1 MSELLEQIGPIDM
14 DAIQSP
20 QPVDSELR
28 ESVYLADSTLSD
40 GELPVAVLFSQWSD
54 YCERAKQQGRTEV
67 LADHI
72 KGLAITVDNPGVS
85 PQADPMSSEIKQA
98 LKEGDF
104 SKVSILQWDAVGTVL
119 DQKGYDFGDVKR
131 LVGYSLGSH
140 LAASAAKYAPGE
152 VSLSQLDLFET
163 PVIDK
168 TSRPTKAMATLAMRF
183 LAHGGDK
190 LAETIAANPDWAAPC
205 RSEDPLLL
213 PKMVLQRPAGL
224 WYYPRAIAHP
234 ENDIASDLMSASR
247 RSLREAVVTVSATD
261 ADKIS
266 PIQDNERLAQRLGAA
281 GMSVMGFKI
290 MDAVHASQDNMAWW
304 KGVLEEVDARVKNQ

>member
-1 MSELLEQIGPIDM
+1 MSELLEQIGPIDI

-28 ESVYLADSTLSD
+28 GAVYLADSTLSD
-40 GELPVAVLFSQWSD
+40 GESPVAVLFSQWSD
-54 YCERAKQQGRTEV
+54 YCERAKQQVRTEV

-72 KGLAITVDNPGVS
+72 EGLAITVDNPGVS
-85 PQADPMSSEIKQA
+85 PQADPMSLEVKQA
-98 LKEGDF
+98 LKEGDLR
-104 SKVSILQWDAVGTVL
+104 KVSMLQWDAIGTAL
-119 DQKGYDFGDVKR
+119 GQRGFGDVKR

-140 LAASAAKYAPGE
+140 FAASAAKYAPGE

-168 TSRPTKAMATLAMRF
+168 TSRPAKAMATLAMRF
-183 LAHGGDK
+183 LTHGGDR
-190 LAETIAANPDWAAPC
+190 LAETIASNPDWAAPC
-205 RSEDPLLL
+205 RSEDSLLL

-234 ENDIASDLMSASR
+234 ENDITSDLMSAR
-247 RSLREAVVTVSATD
+247 YRSLREAVVTVSATD
-261 ADKIS
+261 ADKVS
-266 PIQDNERLAQRLGAA
+266 PIKDNERLVQRLGAA

-290 MDAVHASQDNMAWW
+290 MDSVHASQDNMAWW
-304 KGVLEEVDARVKNQ
+304 KGILEEIDAHVKIQ

>member
-1 MSELLEQIGPIDM
+1 MSELLEQIGPIGI

-28 ESVYLADSTLSD
+28 EPVYLADSTLSD
-40 GELPVAVLFSQWSD
+40 GESPVAVLFSQWSD
-54 YCERAKQQGRTEV
+54 YCERTKQQGRTEV

-72 KGLAITVDNPGVS
+72 KGMAVAVDNPGVS
-85 PQADPMSSEIKQA
+85 PKADPMSLEVKQA
-98 LKEGDF
+98 LKEGDLR
-104 SKVSILQWDAVGTVL
+104 KVSMLQWDAIGTAL
-119 DQKGYDFGDVKR
+119 DQKGFGDVKR

-140 LAASAAKYAPGE
+140 LAASAAKHAPGE
-152 VSLSQLDLFET
+152 VSLSQLDLLEA
-163 PVIDK
+163 PVISK
-168 TSRPTKAMATLAMRF
+168 KARTMATLAMRF

-190 LAETIAANPDWAAPC
+190 LTETIAANPDWAARC
-205 RSEDPLLL
+205 RDEDPLLL

-224 WYYPRAIAHP
+224 WQYPRAITHP
-234 ENDIASDLMSASR
+234 KNDIISDLMSAGH

-266 PIQDNERLAQRLGAA
+266 PINDNERLVQRLGSA
-281 GMSVMGFKI
+281 GLSVMGFEI

-304 KGVLEEVDARVKNQ
+304 KGVLEEIDAHVKIQ

>member
-1 MSELLEQIGPIDM
+1 MNELLEQIGPIDI

-40 GELPVAVLFSQWSD
+40 GESPVAVLFSQWSD
-54 YCERAKQQGRTEV
+54 YCERTKQQGRTEV

-72 KGLAITVDNPGVS
+72 KGLAVAVDNPGVS

-98 LKEGDF
+98 LKEGDL
-104 SKVSILQWDAVGTVL
+104 SKVSRLQWDAVGTAL
-119 DQKGYDFGDVKR
+119 DQKGYDFGDVER

-140 LAASAAKYAPGE
+140 LAASAAKHAPGE

-163 PVIDK
+163 PVISKKASQAK
-168 TSRPTKAMATLAMRF
+168 TMATLAMRF

-190 LAETIAANPDWAAPC
+190 LAETIAANPDWAARC
-205 RSEDPLLL
+205 RDEDPLLL

-224 WYYPRAIAHP
+224 WYYPQAIAHP

-247 RSLREAVVTVSATD
+247 HSLREAVVTVSATD
-261 ADKIS
+261 ADKVS
-266 PIQDNERLAQRLGAA
+266 PIGDNERLVQRLGAA

-290 MDAVHASQDNMAWW
+290 MHSVHASQDNMAWW
-304 KGVLEEVDARVKNQ
+304 KGVLEEVDTRVKNQ

>member
-1 MSELLEQIGPIDM
+1 MSELLEQIGPIDV

-28 ESVYLADSTLSD
+28 GAVYLADSTLSD

-85 PQADPMSSEIKQA
+85 PQADPMSLEIKQA
-98 LKEGDF
+98 LKEGNL
-104 SKVSILQWDAVGTVL
+104 SKVSILQWDAVGRAL
-119 DQKGYDFGDVKR
+119 DQKGRDFGDVER

-140 LAASAAKYAPGE
+140 LAASAAKHAPGE

-163 PVIDK
+163 PVINKKASQAK
-168 TSRPTKAMATLAMRF
+168 TMATLAMRF

-190 LAETIAANPDWAAPC
+190 LTETIAANPDWAARC
-205 RSEDPLLL
+205 RDEDSLLL
-213 PKMVLQRPAGL
+213 PKIILQRPAGL
-224 WYYPRAIAHP
+224 WQYPRAITHP
-234 ENDIASDLMSASR
+234 DNDIISDLMSAGH

-266 PIQDNERLAQRLGAA
+266 PIKDNEWLVQRLGSA
-281 GMSVMGFKI
+281 GLSVMGFEI

>member
-1 MSELLEQIGPIDM
+1 MSELLEQIGPIGI

-28 ESVYLADSTLSD
+28 EPVYLADSTLSD
-40 GELPVAVLFSQWSD
+40 GESPVAVLFSQWSD
-54 YCERAKQQGRTEV
+54 YCERTKQQGRTEV

-72 KGLAITVDNPGVS
+72 KGMAVAVDNPGVS
-85 PQADPMSSEIKQA
+85 PKADPMSLEVKQA
-98 LKEGDF
+98 LKEGDLR
-104 SKVSILQWDAVGTVL
+104 KVSMLQWDAIGTAL
-119 DQKGYDFGDVKR
+119 DQKGFGDVKR

-140 LAASAAKYAPGE
+140 LAVSAAKHAPGE

-168 TSRPTKAMATLAMRF
+168 ISRPTKAMATLAMRF
-183 LAHGGDK
+183 LVHGGDK

-261 ADKIS
+261 ADKVS
-266 PIQDNERLAQRLGAA
+266 PIKGNERLVQRLGAA

-290 MDAVHASQDNMAWW
+290 MGSVHASQDNMAWW

>member
-40 GELPVAVLFSQWSD
+40 GESPVAVLFSQWSD

-85 PQADPMSSEIKQA
+85 PQADPMSLEVKQA
-98 LKEGDF
+98 LKEGDLR
-104 SKVSILQWDAVGTVL
+104 KVSMLQWDAIGTAL
-119 DQKGYDFGDVKR
+119 DQKGFGDVER

-140 LAASAAKYAPGE
+140 LAASAAKHAPGE

-163 PVIDK
+163 PVISKKASQAK
-168 TSRPTKAMATLAMRF
+168 TMATLAMRF

-190 LAETIAANPDWAAPC
+190 LTETIAANPDWAARC
-205 RSEDPLLL
+205 RDEDPLLL

-224 WYYPRAIAHP
+224 WRYPRAITHP
-234 ENDIASDLMSASR
+234 KNDIISDLMSASH

-261 ADKIS
+261 ADKVS
-266 PIQDNERLAQRLGAA
+266 PIKDNERLVQRLGAA

-290 MDAVHASQDNMAWW
+290 MDSVHASQDNMAWW
-304 KGVLEEVDARVKNQ
+304 KGVLEEIDARVKNQ

>member
-40 GELPVAVLFSQWSD
+40 GESPVAVLFSQWSD

-72 KGLAITVDNPGVS
+72 KGLAVAVDNPGVS
-85 PQADPMSSEIKQA
+85 PKADPMSLEVKQA
-98 LKEGDF
+98 LKEGDLR
-104 SKVSILQWDAVGTVL
+104 KVSMLQWDAIGTAL
-119 DQKGYDFGDVKR
+119 DQKSFGDVKR

-140 LAASAAKYAPGE
+140 LAASAAKHAPGE
-152 VSLSQLDLFET
+152 VSLSQLDLLEA
-163 PVIDK
+163 PVISK
-168 TSRPTKAMATLAMRF
+168 KARTMATLAMCF

-190 LAETIAANPDWAAPC
+190 LTETIAANPDWAARC
-205 RSEDPLLL
+205 RDEDPLLL

-224 WYYPRAIAHP
+224 WQYPRAITHP
-234 ENDIASDLMSASR
+234 KNDIISDLMSAR
-247 RSLREAVVTVSATD
+247 HRSLREAVVTVSATD
-261 ADKIS
+261 ADKVS
-266 PIQDNERLAQRLGAA
+266 PIKDNERLVQRLGAA
-281 GMSVMGFKI
+281 GMSVMGFEI

-304 KGVLEEVDARVKNQ
+304 KGVLEEIDARVKNQ

>member
-1 MSELLEQIGPIDM
+1 MSELLEQIGPIDV

-28 ESVYLADSTLSD
+28 GAVYLADSTLSD

-72 KGLAITVDNPGVS
+72 KGMAVAVDNPGVS
-85 PQADPMSSEIKQA
+85 PKADPMSLEVKQA
-98 LKEGDF
+98 LKEGDLR
-104 SKVSILQWDAVGTVL
+104 KVSMLQWDAISTAL
-119 DQKGYDFGDVKR
+119 DQKGFGDVER

-140 LAASAAKYAPGE
+140 LAALAAKHAPGE
-152 VSLSQLDLFET
+152 VSLSQLDLLET
-163 PVIDK
+163 PVISKK
-168 TSRPTKAMATLAMRF
+168 TSQAKTMATLAMRF

-190 LAETIAANPDWAAPC
+190 LTETIAANPDWAARC
-205 RSEDPLLL
+205 RNEDPLLL

-261 ADKIS
+261 ADKVS
-266 PIQDNERLAQRLGAA
+266 PIKDNERLVQRLGAA

-290 MDAVHASQDNMAWW
+290 MGSVHASQDNMAWW

>member
-28 ESVYLADSTLSD
+28 ESVYLADSMLSD
-40 GELPVAVLFSQWSD
+40 GESPVAVLFSQWSD

-72 KGLAITVDNPGVS
+72 KGLAVAVDNPGVS

-98 LKEGDF
+98 LKEGDL
-104 SKVSILQWDAVGTVL
+104 SKVSILQWDAVGRAL

-140 LAASAAKYAPGE
+140 LAASAAKHAPGE
-152 VSLSQLDLFET
+152 VGLSQLDLFET
-163 PVIDK
+163 PVINKKASQAK
-168 TSRPTKAMATLAMRF
+168 TMATLAMRF

-190 LAETIAANPDWAAPC
+190 LTETIAANPDWAALC
-205 RSEDPLLL
+205 RNEDPLLL

-224 WYYPRAIAHP
+224 WQYPRAITHP
-234 ENDIASDLMSASR
+234 DNDIISDLMSAGH
-247 RSLREAVVTVSATD
+247 RSLCEAVVTVSATD

-266 PIQDNERLAQRLGAA
+266 PINDNKRLVQRLGSA
-281 GMSVMGFKI
+281 GLSVMGFEI

-304 KGVLEEVDARVKNQ
+304 KGVLEKIDAHVKIQ

>member
-1 MSELLEQIGPIDM
+1 MSELLEQIGPIDI

-28 ESVYLADSTLSD
+28 GAVYLADSTLSD
-40 GELPVAVLFSQWSD
+40 GESPVAVLFSQWSD

-72 KGLAITVDNPGVS
+72 KGLAVAVDNPGVS

-98 LKEGDF
+98 LKEGDL
-104 SKVSILQWDAVGTVL
+104 SKVSMLQWDAIGEALDTKGLSL
-119 DQKGYDFGDVKR
+119 DQVER

-140 LAASAAKYAPGE
+140 FAASAAKHAPGE

-163 PVIDK
+163 PVINK
-168 TSRPTKAMATLAMRF
+168 TSRPAKAMATLAMRF

-190 LAETIAANPDWAAPC
+190 LTETIAANPDWAARC
-205 RSEDPLLL
+205 RDEDPLLL

-224 WYYPRAIAHP
+224 WQYPRAIAHP
-234 ENDIASDLMSASR
+234 DNDITSDLMSASR

>member
-1 MSELLEQIGPIDM
+1 MSELLEQIGPIDV

-28 ESVYLADSTLSD
+28 GAVYLVDSTLSD
-40 GELPVAVLFSQWSD
+40 GGSPVAVLFSQWSD
-54 YCERAKQQGRTEV
+54 YSERAKQQVRTEV

-72 KGLAITVDNPGVS
+72 KGLAVAVDNPGVS
-85 PQADPMSSEIKQA
+85 PEADPMSSEIKQA
-98 LKEGDF
+98 LKEGDL
-104 SKVSILQWDAVGTVL
+104 SKVSILQWDAVGEAL
-119 DQKGYDFGDVKR
+119 DQKGRDFGDVER

-140 LAASAAKYAPGE
+140 LAVSAAKHAPGE
-152 VSLSQLDLFET
+152 VGLSQLDLFET
-163 PVIDK
+163 PVINKKASQAK
-168 TSRPTKAMATLAMRF
+168 TMATLAMRF

-205 RSEDPLLL
+205 RSEDLLLL

-261 ADKIS
+261 ADKVS
-266 PIQDNERLAQRLGAA
+266 PIGDNERLVQQLGAA
-281 GMSVMGFKI
+281 GMSVVGFKI
-290 MDAVHASQDNMAWW
+290 MHSVHASQDNMAWW

>member
-1 MSELLEQIGPIDM
+1 MSELLEQIGPIDI

-28 ESVYLADSTLSD
+28 GAVYLADSTLSD
-40 GELPVAVLFSQWSD
+40 GESPAAVLFSQWSD
-54 YCERAKQQGRTEV
+54 YGERTKQQGRAEV

-72 KGLAITVDNPGVS
+72 KGLAVAVDNPGVS
-85 PQADPMSSEIKQA
+85 PHADPMSSEIKQA
-98 LKEGDF
+98 LREGDF
-104 SKVSILQWDAVGTVL
+104 SRVSMLQWDAVGEAL
-119 DQKGYDFGDVKR
+119 DQKGRDFGDVER

-140 LAASAAKYAPGE
+140 LAASAAKHAPGE
-152 VSLSQLDLFET
+152 VGLSQLDLFET
-163 PVIDK
+163 PVINKKASQAK
-168 TSRPTKAMATLAMRF
+168 TMATLAMRF

-190 LAETIAANPDWAAPC
+190 LTETIAANPDWAARC
-205 RSEDPLLL
+205 RDEDPLLL

-234 ENDIASDLMSASR
+234 ENDIASDLMGAGR
-247 RSLREAVVTVSATD
+247 RSLREAVVTVSATN
-261 ADKIS
+261 ADKVSSIR
-266 PIQDNERLAQRLGAA
+266 DNERLIQRLGVA

-304 KGVLEEVDARVKNQ
+304 KGVLEEVDVRVKNQ

>member
-1 MSELLEQIGPIDM
+1 MSELLEQIGPIGI

-28 ESVYLADSTLSD
+28 EPVYLADSTLSD
-40 GELPVAVLFSQWSD
+40 GESPVAVLFSQWSD
-54 YCERAKQQGRTEV
+54 YCERTKQQGRTEV

-72 KGLAITVDNPGVS
+72 KGMAVAVDNPGVS
-85 PQADPMSSEIKQA
+85 PKADPMSLEVKQA
-98 LKEGDF
+98 LKEGDLR
-104 SKVSILQWDAVGTVL
+104 KVSMLQWDAIGTAL
-119 DQKGYDFGDVKR
+119 DQKGFGDVKR

-140 LAASAAKYAPGE
+140 LAVSAAKHAPGE

-168 TSRPTKAMATLAMRF
+168 ISRPTKAMATLAMRF
-183 LAHGGDK
+183 LVHGGDK

-261 ADKIS
+261 ADKVS
-266 PIQDNERLAQRLGAA
+266 PIKDNERLVQRLGAA

-290 MDAVHASQDNMAWW
+290 MGSVHASQDNMAWW

>member
-1 MSELLEQIGPIDM
+1 MSELLTQVGPIDM
-14 DAIQSP
+14 DVIQPP
-20 QPVDSELR
+20 QQVDGEMKGP
-28 ESVYLADSTLSD
+28 VYLADSTLSD
-40 GELPVAVLFSQWSD
+40 DGSPVAVLFSQWSD
-54 YCERAKQQGRTEV
+54 YSERAKQQVRTEV

-72 KGLAITVDNPGVS
+72 KGLTVAVDNPGVS
-85 PQADPMSSEIKQA
+85 PEADPMSSEIKQA
-98 LKEGDF
+98 LKEGNL
-104 SKVSILQWDAVGTVL
+104 SKVSMLQWDAVGEAL
-119 DQKGYDFGDVKR
+119 DQKGRDFGDVER

-140 LAASAAKYAPGE
+140 LAASAAKHAPGE
-152 VSLSQLDLFET
+152 VGLSQLDLFET
-163 PVIDK
+163 PVINKKASQAK
-168 TSRPTKAMATLAMRF
+168 TMATLAMRF

-190 LAETIAANPDWAAPC
+190 LTETIAANPDWAARC
-205 RSEDPLLL
+205 RDEDPLLL
-213 PKMVLQRPAGL
+213 PKMILQRPAGL
-224 WYYPRAIAHP
+224 WQYPRAITHP
-234 ENDIASDLMSASR
+234 DNDIISDLMSAGH